1 MEARPVILANIFGRG
16 AIETFR
22 KEIKMIRTCVLAL
35 ILFGAAMLAE
45 AGIFRRGGG
54 SCGSGGCQTTCGSVA
69 ESVDNQLRGTLNE
82 DAPVVVRKN
91 FVAQVAAPAAP
102 EACTTCNKV
111 ALQPASVAA
120 VDTRGLGVQVQSQS
134 GYNSGCGS
142 GSCGGGRMGIV
153 GRLFRR

>member
-1 MEARPVILANIFGRG
+1 
-16 AIETFR
+16 
-22 KEIKMIRTCVLAL
+22 MIRTCVLAL
-35 ILFGAAMLAE
+35 ILFGASMFAE
-45 AGIFRRGGG
+45 AGLLGRRGGG

-69 ESVDNQLRGTLNE
+69 ESVDNQLRGTLNDE
-82 DAPVVVRKN
+82 APVVVQKN
-91 FVAQVAAPAAP
+91 FVAQVAALA

>member
-1 MEARPVILANIFGRG
+1 
-16 AIETFR
+16 
-22 KEIKMIRTCVLAL
+22 MIRFSILAL
-35 ILFGAAMLAE
+35 ILFGASMFAE
-45 AGIFRRGGG
+45 AGILGRRGGG
-54 SCGSGGCQTTCGSVA
+54 SCGSGGCQTSTCGSVA
-69 ESVDNQLRGTLNE
+69 EPVDNQLRGTLNDE
-82 DAPVVVRKN
+82 APVVVRKN
-91 FVAQVAAPAAP
+91 FVAQVAAPA

-111 ALQPASVAA
+111 ALAPANVVAA

>member
-1 MEARPVILANIFGRG
+1 
-16 AIETFR
+16 
-22 KEIKMIRTCVLAL
+22 MIRTCVLAL

-45 AGIFRRGGG
+45 AGILGRRGGGSCG

-134 GYNSGCGS
+134 GYNSGGCGS

>member
-1 MEARPVILANIFGRG
+1 
-16 AIETFR
+16 
-22 KEIKMIRTCVLAL
+22 MIRTCVLAL
-35 ILFGAAMLAE
+35 ILFGASMFAE
-45 AGIFRRGGG
+45 AGLLGRRGGG
-54 SCGSGGCQTTCGSVA
+54 SCGSGGCQTSTCGSVA
-69 ESVDNQLRGTLNE
+69 EPVDNQLRGTLNDE
-82 DAPVVVRKN
+82 APVVVRKN
-91 FVAQVAAPAAP
+91 FVAQVAAPA

-120 VDTRGLGVQVQSQS
+120 VDTRGLGVQVQS

>member
-1 MEARPVILANIFGRG
+1 
-16 AIETFR
+16 
-22 KEIKMIRTCVLAL
+22 MIRTCVLAL
-35 ILFGAAMLAE
+35 ILFGASMFAE
-45 AGIFRRGGG
+45 AGLLGRRGGG
-54 SCGSGGCQTTCGSVA
+54 SCGSGGCQTSTCGSVA
-69 ESVDNQLRGTLNE
+69 ESVDNQLRGTLNDE
-82 DAPVVVRKN
+82 APAVVRKN
-91 FVAQVAAPAAP
+91 FVAQVAAPA

>member
-1 MEARPVILANIFGRG
+1 
-16 AIETFR
+16 
-22 KEIKMIRTCVLAL
+22 MIRTCVLAL

-54 SCGSGGCQTTCGSVA
+54 SCGSGGCQTSIGGSVA
-69 ESVDNQLRGTLNE
+69 ESVDNQLRGTLNDE
-82 DAPVVVRKN
+82 APVVVRKN
-91 FVAQVAAPAAP
+91 FVAQVAAPP
-102 EACTTCNKV
+102 ECTTCNKV